1 VVSCYRVELPVVFG
15 AQKTWTVEINIS
27 DMTIL
32 STMEILRLHAPGSSD
47 EYWAAARAAALWAK
61 KDL

>member
-1 VVSCYRVELPVVFG
+1 
-15 AQKTWTVEINIS
+15 
-27 DMTIL
+27 MTIL
-32 STMEILRLHAPGSSD
+32 STMEILRMHARELD